1 MTISDVLEHWATIYK
16 PLSHRPDTGRLED
29 QSFFRI
35 RYIDLEN
42 IFQRNANIIHSP
54 CMLQSVT
61 STGELKGAKSVKVS
75 HQIWL
80 LSKIK
85 DSAQTLGRYDGK
97 RLEQS
102 SNDLVEYAEDLVAW
116 LVEVKRTGICPITK
130 RSFRDEPQ
138 VLSELSNI
146 DLESIS
152 YGVIPD
158 IYSGQWLI
166 VGVNWDAVKPLYK
179 FGCGSNG
186 KYITANTTIE

>member
-61 STGELKGAKSVKVS
+61 STGELKGSKSVKVS
-75 HQIWL
+75 HQVWL

-85 DSAQTLGRYDGK
+85 DTAQTLGRYDGK

-102 SNDLVEYAEDLVAW
+102 SNDLVEYAEDFIAW
-116 LVEVKRTGICPITK
+116 LVEVKRTGICPVTQ

-166 VGVNWDAVKPLYK
+166 VGVNWDAVKSLYK
-179 FGCGSNG
+179 FGCGGNG
-186 KYITANTTIE
+186 KYITTE

>member
-61 STGELKGAKSVKVS
+61 STGELKGSKSVKVS
-75 HQIWL
+75 HQVWL

-85 DSAQTLGRYDGK
+85 DTAQTLGRYDGK

-102 SNDLVEYAEDLVAW
+102 SNDLVEYAEDFIAW
-116 LVEVKRTGICPITK
+116 LVEVKRTGICPVTQ
-130 RSFRDEPQ
+130 RSFKDEPQ

-179 FGCGSNG
+179 FGCSGNG
-186 KYITANTTIE
+186 KYITTE

>member
-61 STGELKGAKSVKVS
+61 STGELKGSKSVKVS
-75 HQIWL
+75 HQVWL

-85 DSAQTLGRYDGK
+85 DTAQTLGRYDGK

-102 SNDLVEYAEDLVAW
+102 SNDLVEYAEDFIAW
-116 LVEVKRTGICPITK
+116 LVEVKRTGICPVTQ
-130 RSFRDEPQ
+130 RSFKDEPQ

-166 VGVNWDAVKPLYK
+166 IGVNWDAVKPLYK
-179 FGCGSNG
+179 FGCGGNG
-186 KYITANTTIE
+186 KYITTE

>member
-1 MTISDVLEHWATIYK
+1 MTISNVLEHWAMIYK

-54 CMLQSVT
+54 CMLYSVT
-61 STGELKGAKSVKVS
+61 STGELKGSKSVKVS
-75 HQIWL
+75 HQVWL

-85 DSAQTLGRYDGK
+85 DTAQTLGRYDGK

-102 SNDLVEYAEDLVAW
+102 SNDLVEYAEDFIAW
-116 LVEVKRTGICPITK
+116 LVEVKRTGICPVTQ
-130 RSFRDEPQ
+130 RSFKDEPQ

-166 VGVNWDAVKPLYK
+166 IGVNWDAVKPLYK
-179 FGCGSNG
+179 FGCGGNG
-186 KYITANTTIE
+186 KYITTE

>member
-1 MTISDVLEHWATIYK
+1 MQISDVLEHWATIYK
-16 PLSHRPDTGRLED
+16 PLSHQPESGKLED

-42 IFQRNANIIHSP
+42 IFQRNANLVHSP

-75 HQIWL
+75 HQVWL

-85 DSAQTLGRYDGK
+85 DTAQTLGRYDGK

-102 SNDLVEYAEDLVAW
+102 ANDLIEYAEDLVSW
-116 LVEVKRTGICPITK
+116 LVEVKRTGTCPVTG
-130 RSFRDEPQ
+130 RSFKEDPQ
-138 VLSELSNI
+138 VLAELANI
-146 DLESIS
+146 DLDSLS
-152 YGVIPD
+152 YGVVPD

-166 VGVNWDAVKPLYK
+166 AGISWDAIKPLYK
-179 FGCGSNG
+179 FGCSGNG
-186 KYITANTTIE
+186 KYITTSKE

>member
-1 MTISDVLEHWATIYK
+1 MTISNVLEHWATIYK

-42 IFQRNANIIHSP
+42 IFQRNSNIIHSP

-61 STGELKGAKSVKVS
+61 STGELKGSKSVKVS
-75 HQIWL
+75 HQVWL

-85 DSAQTLGRYDGK
+85 DTAQTLGRYDGK

-102 SNDLVEYAEDLVAW
+102 SNDLVEYAEDFIAW

-130 RSFRDEPQ
+130 RSFKNEPQ

-179 FGCGSNG
+179 FGCSGNG
-186 KYITANTTIE
+186 KYITTE